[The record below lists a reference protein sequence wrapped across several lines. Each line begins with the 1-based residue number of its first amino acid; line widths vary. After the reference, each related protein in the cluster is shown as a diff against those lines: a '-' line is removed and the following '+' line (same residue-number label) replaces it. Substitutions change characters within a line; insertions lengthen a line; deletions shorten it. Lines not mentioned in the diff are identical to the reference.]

1 MKRRNRLTS
10 TIRLVCAAIVFLS
23 IAGILG
29 PPVVTIYRIAGN
41 SMRPSFDDGD
51 RVLVTNYPLL
61 TGGVDIGDTVIAE
74 SGGETLIKRV
84 IGVPGDVLR
93 FEHGMCLRNGEVE
106 WSWPPKGFGDDFTR
120 DRLVLGENEY
130 FLAGDNR
137 RISIDSRSFGPLPE
151 SAIVGKVI
159 YHFAG
164 QRDESGAGASS
175 TALGK

>member
-1 MKRRNRLTS
+1 MKRRHRLSS
-10 TIRLVCAAIVFLS
+10 TARLVCATIVLVS

-61 TGGVDIGDTVIAE
+61 TGGVEVGDTVIAE

-93 FEHGMCLRNGEVE
+93 FERGMCLRNGEVE
-106 WSWPPKGFGDDFTR
+106 WDWPPRGFADDFSRDRVVLGDD
-120 DRLVLGENEY
+120 EY

-164 QRDESGAGASS
+164 RRDENGEGAASS
-175 TALGK
+175 ALGK